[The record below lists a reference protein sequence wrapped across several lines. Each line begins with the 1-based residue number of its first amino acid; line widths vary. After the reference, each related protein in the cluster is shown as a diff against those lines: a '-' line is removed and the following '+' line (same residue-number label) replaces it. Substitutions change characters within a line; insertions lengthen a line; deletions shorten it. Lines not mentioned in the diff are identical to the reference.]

1 MDEGKRNRDYSPVGT
16 PYEVLIHRFIINKI
30 MQNYSKAIN
39 LPVFQIIRQA
49 GKDSNTPVYVIGG
62 YVRDFLLKNQKAKD
76 IDIVAIGSGIEIARK
91 VTSLLPGDKK
101 INIYKNYG
109 TAMIKTGDMI
119 LEFVGARKESY
130 NRNSRNPIVENGTME
145 DDQKRRDFTI
155 NALAISLNEKDW
167 GNLIDPFNGLNDL
180 KMKIIRTPL
189 DPDITFSDDPL
200 RMMRA
205 IRFASQ
211 LNFKIHPE
219 TLEAIKRNKTRI
231 KILSKERIIDE
242 FNKIMSHD
250 KPSVGL
256 RLMFETGLLHEFFP
270 ELVQLQGVEETDKGK
285 THKDNFYH
293 SLEVVDNVAQFS
305 DNLWL
310 RWAALLHDI
319 GKPATKRYHEKN
331 GWSFHG
337 HEFVGSKMVPK
348 IFKRLKLPLGQPM
361 EYVQKLVLLSSRP
374 IALIEEDVTDSA
386 VRRLLFEAG
395 DDIEDL
401 MLLSEADITT
411 KNPKRLQRYRDNLKT
426 VRQKLIEVEERD
438 KIRNFQPPVSGEE
451 IMKYFNLKPSKPV
464 GLIKEAIKEAILE
477 GKIKNDYDEA
487 LAYMKK
493 IGQEIIKKHNKQ

>member
-1 MDEGKRNRDYSPVGT
+1 MGQ
-16 PYEVLIHRFIINKI
+16 H
-30 MQNYSKAIN
+30 QNYKKAISN
-39 LPVFQIIRQA
+39 PIFQTIQQA
-49 GKDSNTPVYVIGG
+49 GSHVNYPVYVIGG
-62 YVRDFLLKNQKAKD
+62 YVRDFLLKNQTSKD
-76 IDIVAIGSGIEIARK
+76 IDIVAIGSGIEVAKEVAR
-91 VTSLLPGDKK
+91 LLDTRHK
-101 INIYKNYG
+101 ITIYKNFG
-109 TAMIKTGDMI
+109 TAMIKTDDLI

-130 NRNSRNPIVENGTME
+130 NRNSRKPVVENGSME

-155 NALAISLNEKDW
+155 NALAISLNKNDW
-167 GNLIDPFNGLNDL
+167 GQLFDPFNGLQDL
-180 KMKIIRTPL
+180 RKKIIRTPL

-205 IRFASQ
+205 VRFASQ
-211 LNFKIHPE
+211 LNFKIHRE
-219 TLEAIKRNKTRI
+219 TFEAIKRNKKRL

-242 FNKIMSHD
+242 LNKIMSHD

-256 RLMFETGLLHEFFP
+256 RLLFETGLLDEFFP
-270 ELVQLQGVEETDKGK
+270 ELVQLQGVEENEGK

-293 SLEVVDNVAQFS
+293 TLEVVDNVAAES

-348 IFKRLKLPLGQPM
+348 IFKRLKLPLGRPL

-374 IALIEEDVTDSA
+374 IALIEDEVTDSA
-386 VRRLLFEAG
+386 IRRLLFEAG

-411 KNPKRLQRYRDNLKT
+411 KNKKKLQQYRENLKS
-426 VRQKLIEVEERD
+426 VRKKLIEVEERD

-451 IMKYFNLKPSKPV
+451 IMAYFNLKPSKPV
-464 GLIKEAIKEAILE
+464 GQIKEAIKEAILE
-477 GKIKNDYDEA
+477 GKIQNNHDEA
-487 LAYMKK
+487 YDYMKK
-493 IGQEIIKKHNKQ
+493 IGEEIIASNIE

>member
-1 MDEGKRNRDYSPVGT
+1 MGQ
-16 PYEVLIHRFIINKI
+16 H
-30 MQNYSKAIN
+30 QNYKKAISN
-39 LPVFQIIRQA
+39 PIFQTIQQA
-49 GKDSNTPVYVIGG
+49 GSHVNYPVYVIGG
-62 YVRDFLLKNQKAKD
+62 YVRDFLLKNQTSKD
-76 IDIVAIGSGIEIARK
+76 IDIVAIGSGIEVAKEVAR
-91 VTSLLPGDKK
+91 LLDTRHK
-101 INIYKNYG
+101 ITIYKNFG
-109 TAMIKTGDMI
+109 TAMIKTDDLI

-130 NRNSRNPIVENGTME
+130 NRNSRKPVVENGSME

-155 NALAISLNEKDW
+155 NALAISLNKNDW
-167 GNLIDPFNGLNDL
+167 GQLIDPFNGLQDL
-180 KMKIIRTPL
+180 RKKIIRTPL

-205 IRFASQ
+205 VRFASQ
-211 LNFKIHPE
+211 LNFKIHRE
-219 TLEAIKRNKTRI
+219 TFEAIKRNKKRL

-242 FNKIMSHD
+242 LNKIMSHD

-256 RLMFETGLLHEFFP
+256 RLLFETGLLDEFFP
-270 ELVQLQGVEETDKGK
+270 ELVQLQGVEENEGK

-293 SLEVVDNVAQFS
+293 TLEVVDNVAAES

-348 IFKRLKLPLGQPM
+348 IFKRLKLPLGRPL

-374 IALIEEDVTDSA
+374 IALIEDEVTDSA
-386 VRRLLFEAG
+386 IRRLLFEAG

-411 KNPKRLQRYRDNLKT
+411 KNKKKLQQYRENLKS
-426 VRQKLIEVEERD
+426 VRKKLIEVEERD

-451 IMKYFNLKPSKPV
+451 IMAYFNLKPSKPV
-464 GLIKEAIKEAILE
+464 GQIKEAIKEAILE
-477 GKIKNDYDEA
+477 GKIQNNHDEA
-487 LAYMKK
+487 FAYMKK
-493 IGQEIIKKHNKQ
+493 IGEEIIASNIE